1 MDPIRYRAISIQG
14 PEFVTSRRHRLPV
27 LRWPGGLV
35 AGAPVVDAP
44 VIGAP
49 VVGGRWSGSVLP
61 IRTGLRVDTVDGMP
75 SVPAVLS
82 WLRGRSDEQL
92 LGLLRARPDL
102 TVPAPSD
109 LEVLGRRLDNP
120 TSVHRAMEGL
130 NAFDISVLTAL
141 ALDFGHLGP
150 VPRATV
156 IRLLGPDARPEA
168 VEESFA
174 TLQALALIRGGGGA
188 GAGGGGYS
196 IPASVVDILGPYP
209 AGLGPPSGADDH
221 QLRAALVA
229 IDDRSRGVL
238 EALNRSSPR
247 GSCPPEAPAAPVVS
261 GLVKAGLL
269 VRLDAVTVEMPREVG
284 LALRGDSP
292 LGPIPTPPSLPAKKG
307 DIARVDSTA
316 AGQALASL
324 RLLSGLIADVGRSPC
339 PSLKSGG
346 LGVRELRRLARE
358 FGVEEHRVA
367 LGLELLA
374 AGGMISTESRGGNNS
389 WQPTTVADEF
399 LAGTDE
405 AAWAQIA
412 GIWLDLRRDPSR
424 AGRRDEAARVTNV
437 LAPDLSW
444 TRGPADRRFVL
455 RALAE
460 LPAGA
465 GLGGDDL
472 AQYLSWRAPMR
483 SAERRAALQGST
495 MTEGT
500 WLGVIA
506 FDALTTAGRALLAGD
521 VPAAATAVAAVD
533 KVLVQADLTVVA
545 PGRLDPLLAARL
557 EQVAT
562 VESSGSAT
570 VYRVTPQS
578 VRRALDAG
586 LSSADLHSLFDQ
598 HSTTGVPQA
607 LTYLIDDAARRHG
620 VLRIG
625 GAGSYLRSDD
635 PALVAQAVAAARA
648 AGFVVRRIAPTVA
661 VGPAALPDLLE
672 ALAAAGIGVTAE
684 DAGGAVLDVRAKQWR
699 TRPSVPVHQRW
710 REPPVP
716 SEEQLTA
723 LVTRMRSADD
733 ARGADGRRQ
742 ISATESVAI
751 LKEAVTNRHSAWI
764 GYVDTEGTTTRRM
777 IEPVV
782 VSGGMVVAYDRI
794 RGSMRTFALH
804 RVTDVAIDPDS
815 ARTMVSTTDADDRWP
830 AQGLDP

>member
-1 MDPIRYRAISIQG
+1 M
-14 PEFVTSRRHRLPV
+14 V
-27 LRWPGGLV
+27 
-35 AGAPVVDAP
+35 GASVV
-44 VIGAP
+44 GAP
-49 VVGGRWSGSVLP
+49 VVGASVVRKRLP

-130 NAFDISVLTAL
+130 NAFDISVLSAL

-174 TLQALALIRGGGGA
+174 TLQALALIRGADGA
-188 GAGGGGYS
+188 DGAGGGGDGGVGGGGAVSGNGAGGGADGAGGGGGGRYS

-221 QLRAALVA
+221 QLRAALVS

-521 VPAAATAVAAVD
+521 VPAAATAVAAALPAPVD

-635 PALVAQAVAAARA
+635 PALVAQAVVAAQA

-804 RVTDVAIDPDS
+804 RITDVAIDPDS
-815 ARTMVSTTDADDRWP
+815 ARTMVSTTDADERWP
-830 AQGLDP
+830 VQGLDP